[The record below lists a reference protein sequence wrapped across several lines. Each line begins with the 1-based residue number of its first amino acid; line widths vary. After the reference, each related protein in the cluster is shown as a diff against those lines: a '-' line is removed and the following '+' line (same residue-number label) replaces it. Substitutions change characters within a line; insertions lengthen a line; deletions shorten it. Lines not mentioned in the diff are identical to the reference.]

1 MSPKRQTVRFGRKK
15 KVLPVPGFE
24 PQTVHPNMSS
34 EYINRTSLS
43 RCINAGNKTL
53 ATERKSKFF
62 FHIDH
67 MILPSPL
74 LQVVSIEMTTHNP
87 QTAHTTNTSLLCHYN
102 EPRFHPRLHPLTD
115 QSETVAVMQDRE
127 YKRKNKYKD
136 KKESDKKTAFR

>member
-1 MSPKRQTVRFGRKK
+1 
-15 KVLPVPGFE
+15 
-24 PQTVHPNMSS
+24 MSS

-67 MILPSPL
+67 MILLSPL

-102 EPRFHPRLHPLTD
+102 KPRFHPRLHPLTD

-127 YKRKNKYKD
+127 YKRKNKYKN
-136 KKESDKKTAFR
+136 KKESDKKTAFI